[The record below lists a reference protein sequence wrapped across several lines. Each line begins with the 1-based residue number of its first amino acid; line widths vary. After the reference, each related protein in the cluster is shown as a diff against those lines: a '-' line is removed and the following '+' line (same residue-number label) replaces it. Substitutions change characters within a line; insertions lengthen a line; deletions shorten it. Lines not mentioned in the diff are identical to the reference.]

1 MSLATPSPEGYYADS
16 SSKSRLNPKFREAAS
31 DHAGMLHP
39 EGCRGRVVIAHKD
52 GERWKQRS
60 YDVSDLPEIIP
71 AVAGLEDAYISQ
83 QRFYFKRTITQLQQ
97 LGALFVDVDFHTVPE
112 LAGMDARGVLED
124 VLIALERAR
133 MPAPTMAI
141 ASGRGLYVIWLH
153 GAIPRA
159 AIGRW
164 NACQKQLWE
173 ILRPFGADRGA
184 LDAARVLRLAGTR
197 NSKSGAVVEQI
208 APAGEVW
215 NFDDLAEEILPYSR
229 EELYDLRIQRAAR
242 DARKPRESRQRPP
255 QGFTQTTL
263 WEGRLGD
270 LQKLR
275 ALRWFEGDLPPGQR
289 DHWMFLAGVAMSWIA
304 VPQVLRRE
312 LWELSKEAATWNDAE
327 SGKRLSAIMKRA
339 HMAAKGE
346 RVEWNGIQ
354 IDPRYRFKNSTII
367 ELLEIEDWEQEEM
380 SVIISS
386 DEARKRHR
394 EREKERR
401 REAGAMER
409 SEYLGMASHNR
420 REAVRLR
427 QEGRKVREIADT
439 LKLSSDHVK
448 TILRGEG
455 VKSVPLYGVAKPS
468 RRAVVGGEHRQPSGN
483 EVEEKKFRGKEN
495 AAKSELLKPPP
506 QRQRR
511 DYPERIPSGEGDMSA
526 PLYGVGVAV
535 GMKKELRGVG
545 NAAKS
550 DLKSFPSKERHGT
563 GESIPSGEAMKTMG
577 ESESHP
583 LGCDCL
589 ECYATPPSYAGM
601 AK

>member
-1 MSLATPSPEGYYADS
+1 MSLTIPSHEGYYADS
-16 SSKSRLNPKFREAAS
+16 SSKSSLKAAAE
-31 DHAGMLHP
+31 DHMARLHP

-52 GERWKQRS
+52 GERWRQRS
-60 YDVSDLPEIIP
+60 YEVSDLPEIIP

-83 QRFYFKRTITQLQQ
+83 QRFYFKRTITQLLQ

-133 MPAPTMAI
+133 IPAPTMAI

-164 NACQKQLWE
+164 NAAQRELWE

-184 LDAARVLRLAGTR
+184 LDAARVLRLAGTK
-197 NSKSGAVVEQI
+197 NSKNGATVEQI

-289 DHWMFLAGVAMSWIA
+289 DHWMFIAGVAMSWIA

-327 SGKRLSAIMKRA
+327 SGRRLSAIMKRA

-354 IDPRYRFKNSTII
+354 IDPRYRFKNQTII

-394 EREKERR
+394 ERESLRR
-401 REAGAMER
+401 REAGTIPRDKYLSEALARER
-409 SEYLGMASHNR
+409 EPVI
-420 REAVRLR
+420 VR
-427 QEGRKVREIADT
+427 
-439 LKLSSDHVK
+439 
-448 TILRGEG
+448 LRGEG
-455 VKSVPLYGVAKPS
+455 MSLRQISRETGYPLKEVHRLSNRIDTGCSQSVPLYGGVALPVGSSLES
-468 RRAVVGGEHRQPSGN
+468 RGV
-483 EVEEKKFRGKEN
+483 EN
-495 AAKSELLKPPP
+495 AA
-506 QRQRR
+506 
-511 DYPERIPSGEGDMSA
+511 M
-526 PLYGVGVAV
+526 
-535 GMKKELRGVG
+535 
-545 NAAKS
+545 S
-550 DLKSFPSKERHGT
+550 DLKSFASKERHGT

-589 ECYATPPSYAGM
+589 ECYATPPSYAGSR
-601 AK
+601 AL

>member
-1 MSLATPSPEGYYADS
+1 MSLTTPSRRGFYAETDS
-16 SSKSRLNPKFREAAS
+16 PARLKHGLRDAAL
-31 DHAGMLHP
+31 DHASTLHP
-39 EGCRGRVVIAHKD
+39 AESRGRVVIAHKD
-52 GERWKQRS
+52 GERWKQGS

-83 QRFYFKRTITQLQQ
+83 QRFFFKRTIAQLQQ
-97 LGALFVDVDFHTVPE
+97 LGALFVDIDFHTIPE

-133 MPAPTMAI
+133 IPAPTMAI

-197 NSKSGAVVEQI
+197 NSKNGAVVEQI

-242 DARKPRESRQRPP
+242 GARMPSKSLARPP
-255 QGFTQTTL
+255 QGFTRTTL

-289 DHWMFLAGVAMSWIA
+289 DHWMFIAGVAMSWIA

-327 SGKRLSAIMKRA
+327 SGRRLSAIMKRA

-354 IDPRYRFKNSTII
+354 IDPRYRFKNQTII

-394 EREKERR
+394 ERESQRR
-401 REAGAMER
+401 REAGEMER
-409 SEYLGMASHNR
+409 FKYTATAEQRRMKAAELRSGGM
-420 REAVRLR
+420 L
-427 QEGRKVREIADT
+427 QREIAE
-439 LKLSSDHVK
+439 
-448 TILRGEG
+448 ILGCSQQEVSRLTKGIG
-455 VKSVPLYGVAKPS
+455 KGIQGCVPLYVA
-468 RRAVVGGEHRQPSGN
+468 
-483 EVEEKKFRGKEN
+483 
-495 AAKSELLKPPP
+495 
-506 QRQRR
+506 
-511 DYPERIPSGEGDMSA
+511 
-526 PLYGVGVAV
+526 
-535 GMKKELRGVG
+535 
-545 NAAKS
+545 
-550 DLKSFPSKERHGT
+550 
-563 GESIPSGEAMKTMG
+563 
-577 ESESHP
+577 
-583 LGCDCL
+583 
-589 ECYATPPSYAGM
+589 
-601 AK
+601 

>member
-1 MSLATPSPEGYYADS
+1 MPLATPSHRGFYAETDS
-16 SSKSRLNPKFREAAS
+16 HARLNSKFREAAS

-39 EGCRGRVVIAHKD
+39 AESRGRVVIAHKD
-52 GERWKQRS
+52 GSRWKQRS

-97 LGALFVDVDFHTVPE
+97 LGALFVDIDFHTVPE

-133 MPAPTMAI
+133 IPAPTMAL

-164 NACQKQLWE
+164 NACQRELWRV
-173 ILRPFGADRGA
+173 LKPFGADRGA
-184 LDAARVLRLAGTR
+184 LDAARVLRLAGTK
-197 NSKSGAVVEQI
+197 NSKNGAVVEQI

-215 NFDDLAEEILPYSR
+215 NFDDLAEEILPYTR

-263 WEGRLGD
+263 WEGRLTD

-275 ALRWFEGDLPPGQR
+275 ALRWFGELPPGQR
-289 DHWMFLAGVAMSWIA
+289 DDWMFIAGVAMSWIA
-304 VPQVLRRE
+304 DSPESLRNE
-312 LWELSKEAATWNDAE
+312 LWELSKEAASWNDRDHQSRLQAIF
-327 SGKRLSAIMKRA
+327 KRV
-339 HMAAKGE
+339 HMNARGE
-346 RVEWNGIQ
+346 TVEWNGVEV
-354 IDPRYRFKNSTII
+354 DPRYRFKNETII
-367 ELLEIEDWEQEEM
+367 ERLEIEDWEMEEM
-380 SVIISS
+380 NVIISS

-394 EREKERR
+394 ERESQRR
-401 REAGAMER
+401 REAGEMER
-409 SEYLGMASHNR
+409 FKYTATAEQRRMKAAELRSGGM
-420 REAVRLR
+420 L
-427 QEGRKVREIADT
+427 QREIAE
-439 LKLSSDHVK
+439 
-448 TILRGEG
+448 ILGCSQQEVSRLTKGIG
-455 VKSVPLYGVAKPS
+455 KGIQGCMPLYGGVAHP
-468 RRAVVGGEHRQPSGN
+468 VGGV
-483 EVEEKKFRGKEN
+483 VELRGVEN
-495 AAKSELLKPPP
+495 AAKS
-506 QRQRR
+506 
-511 DYPERIPSGEGDMSA
+511 
-526 PLYGVGVAV
+526 
-535 GMKKELRGVG
+535 
-545 NAAKS
+545 N
-550 DLKSFPSKERHGT
+550 LKSFAPKERHDT

-589 ECYATPPSYAGM
+589 ECSATPPSYAGM